1 MERVSSKQPGG
12 ERLCD
17 MADDCRVSE
26 RRAGEFCA
34 ALWGDIDHHRAAK
47 LRGQLDELICRERPR
62 RLYLDLSGIDFMD
75 SSGLGLIMGRLALLK
90 RFGGTLSILDPS
102 AAVMKMVKLA
112 GMERMVT
119 ILRSKEK

>member
-1 MERVSSKQPGG
+1 MIQKGGQIAYETRGESLVIHVGG
-12 ERLCD
+12 E
-17 MADDCRVSE
+17 
-26 RRAGEFCA
+26 
-34 ALWGDIDHHRAAK
+34 IDHHSAVRV
-47 LRGQLDELICRERPR
+47 RTEIDERIIALHPSRVLLE
-62 RLYLDLSGIDFMD
+62 LSAVDFMD

>member
-47 LRGQLDELICRERPR
+47 LRTQLDELICRERPR

-75 SSGLGLIMGRLALLK
+75 SSGLGLIMGRYTLLG
-90 RFGGTLSILDPS
+90 RLGGRLIIEHPS
-102 AAVMKMVKLA
+102 AAARRMITLA
-112 GMERMVT
+112 AMERV
-119 ILRSKEK
+119 IEIVD